1 MSEAGDDGGGREG
14 FAMASV
20 MAVVEQLLF
29 FPLLGHLLS
38 QEEWAGRQRW
48 HAGSLAVFF
57 FFFTIVISDLG

>member
-20 MAVVEQLLF
+20 MVVVEQLLF

-48 HAGSLAVFF
+48 HAGSLAGF

>member
-20 MAVVEQLLF
+20 MVVVEQLLF

-57 FFFTIVISDLG
+57 FFTIVISDLG